1 MIRNGE
7 ASLDAAAARLQQA
20 IQTLEA
26 KLEAGR
32 NAPPAAAAN
41 DGELDA
47 LHAELREKRI
57 RERNLEAAAAE
68 ASQVLGRAAEQIR
81 AALEDEDAR
90 SEEASADHRQDEEL
104 DDAGQA
110 LDELSDDQT
119 DLHPTGQ
126 PSPFREF

>member
-1 MIRNGE
+1 MIRSGE
-7 ASLDAAAARLQQA
+7 ASLDAAAARLQRAVQA
-20 IQTLEA
+20 LEA

-32 NAPPAAAAN
+32 NAPPAVAAN

-47 LHAELREKRI
+47 LHAELRERRI

-81 AALEDEDAR
+81 AALEDEEAR
-90 SEEASADHRQDEEL
+90 ADDLLADDDLPDEL

-119 DLHPTGQ
+119 DMHPTGSS
-126 PSPFREF
+126 PSREY